1 MEGLVYKV
9 QPYLESARLLYV
21 YTPVGKK
28 TLLAQGSQK
37 VNSAQRI
44 LAQYLTHIEFKDQN
58 KSFLTLTEAK
68 IKHDFATLKTDYA
81 KTKSAAVILE
91 IVDQL
96 MIDNVNHE
104 KIFQE
109 MMGALTSERIHESS
123 LSFGIKVL
131 KTLGYPLDLS
141 PDGRVIQGISIT
153 KGGITYEDEPYLSD
167 LDIKDGIEL
176 LKLSVMPYQELM
188 PIPLEI
194 LNRLKTFILKYYQY
208 HLQTTLKNL
217 Q

>member
-1 MEGLVYKV
+1 MEGLIYKV
-9 QPYLESARLLYV
+9 QPYLESARLLFV

-58 KSFLTLTEAK
+58 KSFLTLAEAK
-68 IKHDFATLKTDYA
+68 IKHDFATLKTDYS

-109 MMGALTSERIHESS
+109 MMGALMAERIHESS

-188 PIPLEI
+188 PISPDI